1 MVESNMELRTT
12 RPGLQLRRKE
22 HHDVELHLAHPHSR
36 LRQPLLPLRE
46 LREVILTPLLEL
58 EMWFVLNV
66 KEEVT

>member
-1 MVESNMELRTT
+1 MVESNLELRTT

-22 HHDVELHLAHPHSR
+22 HQGVELHLAHPLSR
-36 LRQPLLPLRE
+36 LNPPLLPLRD

-58 EMWFVLNV
+58 EMWFVLSV